1 MFAGKQPAAAGLH
14 SSRMQKV
21 SETGIDPA
29 IEQFRPAFDPVVNFA
44 DPRHLQHAWAFG
56 VVSLS
61 CPVVTLSSTPDG
73 GLTTV

>member
-1 MFAGKQPAAAGLH
+1 MREVH
-14 SSRMQKV
+14 
-21 SETGIDPA
+21 ETGIGPA
-29 IEQFRPAFDPVVNFA
+29 IEESRPVFDPVVQFA

-61 CPVVTLSSTPDG
+61 CPVVTLSSEPGG